1 MSTVTESVDVNVPI
15 CTAYDQW
22 TQFESFPHFM
32 SGVREIR
39 QIDDVHTHWIL
50 EIAGQPREFDATIT
64 EQHPDE
70 RIAWKSDAGSISL
83 TVFRRI
89 SISKF
94 QILANDRR
102 T

>member
-70 RIAWKSDAGSISL
+70 RIAWKSDAGL
-83 TVFRRI
+83 AVLVGCTLLGLFRNRC
-89 SISKF
+89 F
-94 QILANDRR
+94 GPRR
-102 T
+102 

>member
-1 MSTVTESVDVNVPI
+1 LTPI
-15 CTAYDQW
+15 ASLKTKR
-22 TQFESFPHFM
+22 FEPHHLNTGRPDLHFM

>member
-1 MSTVTESVDVNVPI
+1 MSTVAATVDVDVPI
-15 CTAYDQW
+15 RTAYNQW
-22 TQFESFPHFM
+22 TQFETFPQFM
-32 SGVREIR
+32 EGVE
-39 QIDDVHTHWIL
+39 QVSQLDDRHTHWRIHV
-50 EIAGQPREFDATIT
+50 GPSTREFDATIT